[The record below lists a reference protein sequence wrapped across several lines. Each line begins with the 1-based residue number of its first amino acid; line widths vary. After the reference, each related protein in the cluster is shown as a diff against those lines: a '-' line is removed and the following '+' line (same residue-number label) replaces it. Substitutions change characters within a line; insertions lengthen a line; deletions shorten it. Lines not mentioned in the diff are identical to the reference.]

1 MPGRNHLITA
11 LVPLAASLL
20 AACGGAPADKA
31 APAPEVEFANPDFIL
46 SADEVAELIE
56 TATVAENFDL
66 VLLDARS
73 SGDYAAG
80 HLPGAASLPPS
91 TLDRES
97 GDFSFQVRPADEI
110 APVLEA
116 AGINQDSQ
124 VVIYDSGGS
133 FNAARVWWVLDYY
146 GHPEKAVLDGGFAVW
161 QSADGAV
168 ETGEVTR
175 GSGDFTP
182 VPDASK
188 IADYDYVLEHI
199 GTDATSIC
207 DARRAADH
215 QEAAIPGAVSLPYTE
230 TFVGSSPL
238 VKDAA
243 SLQQTFEEV
252 GLSPDE
258 EIIFYCIGGYLSS
271 QDYLLARS
279 LGYENVRVYDGST
292 TEWNVRGGPTEP
304 GGGS

>member
-1 MPGRNHLITA
+1 MPGRNPL
-11 LVPLAASLL
+11 LAAVVTLAALL
-20 AACGGAPADKA
+20 AACGGAPAKKA
-31 APAPEVEFANPDFIL
+31 APAPGVDFANPDFIL
-46 SADEVAELIE
+46 SVDEVAELLE

-73 SGDYAAG
+73 SGDHASG
-80 HLPGAASLPPS
+80 HLPGAVSLPPS
-91 TLDRES
+91 MLDRES
-97 GDFSFQVRPADEI
+97 GDFSFQVRSADEI
-110 APVLEA
+110 APVLQG
-116 AGINQDSQ
+116 AGIKKNSQ

-146 GHPEKAVLDGGFAVW
+146 GHPEKAVLDGGFAAW
-161 QSADGAV
+161 QSANGAV
-168 ETGEVTR
+168 ETGDSAR

-207 DARRAADH
+207 DARRAADY
-215 QEAAIPGAVSLPYTE
+215 QKAAIPGAVSLPYTE
-230 TFVGSSPL
+230 TFAGGSPL
-238 VKDAA
+238 VRDAA
-243 SLQQTFEEV
+243 SLRQTFEEV

-292 TEWNVRGGPTEP
+292 IEWNVRGGPTEP
-304 GGGS
+304 GGDS